1 MKRFAASLFAVSA
14 VTLAISIDGRAQDK
28 PAAPPQSTDP
38 RAALKPGF
46 RNAGEVARGL
56 ELVSTMPKPQGF
68 FDPKAPAG
76 SPTPPRTGRGGGA
89 GGNAAAGAATTATTA
104 AAPGAAAAPAQPQ
117 TGPEPNPP
125 ANRPPQQQGQG
136 LNFSNSDIA
145 FRRADMFL
153 GNFNGFNTY
162 DIESPKK
169 PRLLA
174 SVVCPGGQGDMSVYG
189 NLLFMSVEQTRGRI
203 DCGTQGVTEPVSAER
218 FRGVR
223 IFDITDISKPKQLAA
238 IQSCRGS
245 HTHSLVVDPDDKA
258 NIYVYGSGTGAV
270 RSGDELAGCS
280 NKGPEEDANTALFS
294 IDVIK
299 VPLAAPEKAA
309 IVNRPRIFADP
320 ASGKISGLWQ
330 GGNHGEGT
338 QTSRL
343 TNQCHDITVF
353 PEVGLAAGACSGNG
367 ILLDI
372 SDPVNPKRIDQV
384 TDKSFAYW
392 HSATFNNDG
401 TKVIFTDEWGGG
413 TQPRCRA
420 TDPLTW
426 GADAVFDIVDGK
438 LKFGGYYKMPA
449 PQTDKENCV
458 AHNGSIIPVPGRDI
472 MVQAWY
478 QGGVSVFDFTDST
491 KPVEIA
497 YFDRGPID
505 EKNLITGGYWSTY
518 WYNGRIYGSEI
529 SRGIDI
535 FRLLPSEHLTQNEID
550 AASAV
555 RLDVFNAQM
564 QPKVTWPPTT
574 VVARAYLDQLNRA
587 RALDPAR
594 ATAVKSALDKT
605 EKGRPNKAAIDQL
618 EAVARQVEQDA
629 SSATGKDA
637 ERMKALAA
645 TMKGRAS
652 RLRQS

>member
-1 MKRFAASLFAVSA
+1 MTRLSAGLVAVSA
-14 VTLAISIDGRAQDK
+14 AVLALSVQGFAQDK
-28 PAAPPQSTDP
+28 PAPPPSNDP
-38 RAALKPGF
+38 RATLKGGYKD
-46 RNAGEVARGL
+46 AAHVARNM
-56 ELVSTMPKPQGF
+56 ELVATMPKAPGF

-76 SPTPPRTGRGGGA
+76 APMPPPRTPT
-89 GGNAAAGAATTATTA
+89 AAPAPP
-104 AAPGAAAAPAQPQ
+104 AAPGAAPSTPNQPPR
-117 TGPEPNPP
+117 GPS
-125 ANRPPQQQGQG
+125 AID
-136 LNFSNSDIA
+136 FANSDIA
-145 FRRADMFL
+145 FRKADMFL

-162 DIESPKK
+162 DIETPKK

-174 SVVCPGGQGDMSVYG
+174 SVVCPGGQGDMSIYG
-189 NLLFMSVEQTRGRI
+189 NLLFMSVEQTRGRV
-203 DCGTQGVTEPVSAER
+203 DCGTEGVTETVSKER

-223 IFDITDISKPKQLAA
+223 IFDISDITKPKQIAA

-245 HTHSLVVDPDDKA
+245 HTHTLVTDPRDKA

-270 RSGDELAGCS
+270 RAGDELEGCS
-280 NKGPEEDANTALFS
+280 SKGPDEDPNTALFS

-320 ASGKISGLWQ
+320 KSGRIAGLWQ

-338 QTSRL
+338 QSSRI

-353 PEVGLAAGACSGNG
+353 PDVGLAAGACAGNG
-367 ILLDI
+367 ILMDI
-372 SDPVNPKRIDQV
+372 SDPVHPVRLDQV
-384 TDKSFAYW
+384 TDKNFAYW

-420 TDPLTW
+420 TDPPTW
-426 GADAVFDIVDGK
+426 GADAVFDIVDKK
-438 LKFGGYYKMPA
+438 LQFGGYFKLPA
-449 PQTDKENCV
+449 PQGDNENCV

-491 KPVEIA
+491 RPVEIA

-505 EKNLITGGYWSTY
+505 EKNLILGGYWSTY

-535 FRLLPSEHLTQNEID
+535 FRLLPSDVLTQNEID
-550 AASAV
+550 AASSV
-555 RLDVFNAQM
+555 RLDVFNPQM
-564 QPKVTWPPTT
+564 QPKITWPPT
-574 VVARAYLDQLNRA
+574 VAVARAYLDQLTRTRA
-587 RALDPAR
+587 IDPAR
-594 ATAVKSALDKT
+594 ASAVKSALDKV
-605 EKGRPNKAAIDQL
+605 EKDKAPKAAIDQL
-618 EAVARQVEQDA
+618 DTLAQQLESGASAASGRDA
-629 SSATGKDA
+629 D
-637 ERMKALAA
+637 RMRALAA
-645 TMKGRAS
+645 TLKGRAA
-652 RLRQS
+652 RLRS